1 MSRDIL
7 AIDVGTSTL
16 KIGVFSPD
24 LDQRCEA
31 QRTYAPHIY
40 DRGKADIEPAAWWEA
55 LRECCAECAASL
67 AGVGVVSLSVTTPG
81 LTPMAADGTSLAP
94 AVLFLDGRS
103 HAQSA
108 AIRDIVGERR
118 FLAETCNLPV
128 SGGSSL
134 SSILWFR
141 DEQPEVWAA
150 AAKFGHCNTYLVKRM
165 TGHWAIDPSTV
176 SISGLY
182 NTARNDL
189 TWNRAVLDLAGIPDE
204 KLPPLMHSHERV
216 GGLLPAVA
224 AELGLPDGC
233 SVLCG
238 GNDAVLA
245 ALSGGLTAP
254 GDANIISGT
263 CDIANVCTDRPIAS
277 PAFNVRCHVVPG
289 RWLTFFVLNAG
300 GAALD
305 WFRRVACSEPGED
318 EFYAE
323 YVPSVLDAFFR
334 GPDPDAREAELPGYV
349 PYLGG
354 SRYSLEPLTA
364 ALSGLT
370 LETTR
375 EDLLLGLIRGNAMYL
390 GEHLRDVAELVH
402 IGRRVGI
409 SGGGARIPGMLE
421 ARRRWTG
428 EYEYV
433 FQDQSSLLGAAI
445 LGQISQSGRLP
456 GTGQVPSGVIQ
467 EAIS

>member
-1 MSRDIL
+1 MRYDIL
-7 AIDVGTSTL
+7 AIDVGTSAL
-16 KIGVFSPD
+16 KIGVFGPD
-24 LDQRCEA
+24 LERRREA

-40 DRGKADIEPAAWWEA
+40 DHGKADIDPESWWQA
-55 LRECCAECAASL
+55 LRACCVEVSADL
-67 AGVGVVSLSVTTPG
+67 AGVGVISLSVTTPG
-81 LTPMAADGTSLAP
+81 LTPMAADGTALAP

-108 AIRDIVGERR
+108 AIRRLVGEPR

-134 SSILWFR
+134 SSMLWFR
-141 DEQPEVWAA
+141 DEQPKVWAA

-165 TGHWAIDPSTV
+165 TGRWAIDPSTS
-176 SISGLY
+176 SITGLY

-189 TWNRAVLDLAGIPDE
+189 TWNRAILGFAGIPED
-204 KLPPLMHSHERV
+204 KLPPLMQSHEQV
-216 GGLLPAVA
+216 GRLLPAVA
-224 AELGLPDGC
+224 EELGLPRRC
-233 SVLCG
+233 AVLCG

-245 ALSGGLTAP
+245 ALSGGLTEP
-254 GDANIISGT
+254 GDINIISGT
-263 CDIANVCTDRPIAS
+263 CDIANVCIDRPIAA
-277 PAFNVRCHVVPG
+277 PTFNIRCHVVPG

-305 WFRRVACSEPGED
+305 WCHRVTCSELD
-318 EFYAE
+318 DNRFYAE
-323 YVPSVLDAFFR
+323 YLPRVVDGFFR
-334 GPDPDAREAELPGYV
+334 DPDPDAREAQLPEYL

-354 SRYSLEPLTA
+354 SRYSLDPLQA
-364 ALSGLT
+364 VLSGLT

-375 EDLLLGLIRGNAMYL
+375 EDLLLSIVRGNAAYL
-390 GEHLRDVAELVH
+390 GQHLHEIAGLVP

-409 SGGGARIPGMLE
+409 SGGASRMRGMLD

-445 LGQISQSGRLP
+445 LGQVSQSGWLP
-456 GTGQVPSGVIQ
+456 GSGQVTSGVVK
-467 EAIS
+467 EGIS